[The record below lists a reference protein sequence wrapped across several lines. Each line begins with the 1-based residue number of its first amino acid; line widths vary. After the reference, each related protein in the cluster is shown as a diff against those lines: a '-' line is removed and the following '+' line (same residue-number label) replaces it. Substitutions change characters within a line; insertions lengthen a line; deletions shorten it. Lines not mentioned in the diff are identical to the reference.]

1 MTAMS
6 VAGPRLAGMTAPVAA
21 PVSGHMSR
29 RAWWLFAAMALI
41 WGVPYLFIKIAVN
54 EISPAEIVGFR
65 TLIGGLVLLPLAL
78 RGGAFRAAL
87 RAWPFVLAFGVI
99 EMAIP
104 WLLLGL
110 AEQHVASGFA
120 GLMLATV
127 PIFGTMVAFALG
139 DRTALSRVRVL
150 GLVVGVGG
158 VAALV
163 GLDSLTGTLDP
174 IAVVELLVIALC
186 YAIGPAIAARK
197 LAHVPSMG
205 VIALSLLIAAALYL
219 PVTVHG
225 LGDGLPNAWTISSV
239 LVLGLVCTA
248 LAFVLFFQL
257 IAEAGPVRA
266 TVITFVNPAVA
277 VALGVV
283 VLGERL
289 TWGIVLGFPLVLLG
303 SYWATRPTRRT
314 TSTEAPPAVD
324 AAGAEVGLEVED
336 AARDA

>member
-1 MTAMS
+1 MS
-6 VAGPRLAGMTAPVAA
+6 
-21 PVSGHMSR
+21 
-29 RAWWLFAAMALI
+29 LI
-41 WGVPYLFIKIAVN
+41 WGVPYLFIKIAV
-54 EISPAEIVGFR
+54 EQISPGEIVGLR

-78 RGGAFRAAL
+78 RGGALRAAL

-127 PIFGTMVAFALG
+127 PIFGTLVAFALG

-163 GLDSLTGTLDP
+163 GLDPL
-174 IAVVELLVIALC
+174 AVVELLVIALC

-205 VIALSLLIAAALYL
+205 VITLSLLIAAALYL
-219 PVTVHG
+219 PVTIHT
-225 LGDGLPNAWTISSV
+225 LGGGLPDAKTIGSV
-239 LVLGLVCTA
+239 LVLALVCTA
-248 LAFVLFFQL
+248 LAFVVFFKL

-266 TVITFVNPAVA
+266 TVITFINPAVA

-283 VLGERL
+283 VLSEPL

-303 SYWATRPTRRT
+303 SYWATRPSRRAPAVQ
-314 TSTEAPPAVD
+314 EPPAGPD
-324 AAGAEVGLEVED
+324 APSALEGVAVAYESED
-336 AARDA
+336 AARDV

>member
-1 MTAMS
+1 MS
-6 VAGPRLAGMTAPVAA
+6 APAAA
-21 PVSGHMSR
+21 PVTGHMSR
-29 RAWWLFAAMALI
+29 RAWGLFAAMSLI
-41 WGVPYLFIKIAVN
+41 WGVPYLFIKIAVT
-54 EISPAEIVGFR
+54 EISPAEIVALR

-87 RAWPFVLAFGVI
+87 QAWPFVVAFGVI
-99 EMAIP
+99 EMAVP

-120 GLMLATV
+120 GLMLASV
-127 PIFGTMVAFALG
+127 PIFGTVVAFALG

-150 GLVVGVGG
+150 GLVVGIVG

-174 IAVVELLVIALC
+174 IAVVELLLVALC
-186 YAIGPAIAARK
+186 YAIGPAIASRK

-205 VIALSLLIAAALYL
+205 VIALSLLVAAVLYL
-219 PVTVHG
+219 PVTISSVG
-225 LGDGLPNAWTISSV
+225 AGLPQPHVIASV
-239 LVLGLVCTA
+239 LVLALVCTA
-248 LAFVLFFQL
+248 LAFVLFFRL

-277 VALGVV
+277 VALGVI
-283 VLGERL
+283 VLGEPL

-303 SYWATRPTRRT
+303 SYWATRPARRP
-314 TSTEAPPAVD
+314 APADPVAL
-324 AAGAEVGLEVED
+324 AAED
-336 AARDA
+336 TARDA